1 MFFKED
7 ARLLRELGCVCVCVC
22 VCVNTIA
29 FLEGDW

>member
-7 ARLLRELGCVCVCVC
+7 ARFLRELGCVCVF
-22 VCVNTIA
+22 VNTIA